1 MRPYS
6 KDFSSVVGAQ
16 WFFRPK
22 GTTTFP
28 LANWSLILG
37 TEWQF
42 NKVEDLQPRYNRAL
56 YQSVSTLGSY
66 GQWEWNPILPLSI
79 CLGGRFDYV
88 QVNGEYA
95 WPSGTD
101 ENNQSLPVF
110 VPRLTARYR
119 LNQDLHLRA
128 SFAKGYRAPQAFD
141 EDLHIETVGGEA
153 VFRRLDPN
161 LLPENSS
168 SYNASV
174 QWAPF
179 NQSYQLNIVAEG
191 FYTELNDVFVVG
203 DFDPLPTGGAIQT
216 IRNGS
221 GAKVYGTN
229 LELNAKL
236 GSNWL
241 IQLGATVQKGKY
253 EESEVIWESNPEESG
268 KSDTIVATQTIL
280 RTPNNYGF
288 AMIGYEGLKN
298 WSFSLNS
305 VITGS
310 MKVPHVLNAETGF
323 TSIKTTPSF
332 IEVSPKIKFHRDF
345 QNAPYLEVYAGVFNV
360 LNSFQKDFDTGVDRD
375 AGYVYGPTRP
385 RTFYLGFSFG
395 LD

>member
-1 MRPYS
+1 MLRHFLFFSLLFCSSLAAGQSPQLITVAKEKMELGQYQSALNILSQLDSSEYTREVLYRYGISYRSLNRWDEAWETCEALLEIDSNHVPTLALSAQIAGNRGADTLAFKFWQKLVRSAPDEAFYHKEFAESSMRI
-6 KDFSSVVGAQ
+6 GLL
-16 WFFRPK
+16 
-22 GTTTFP
+22 P
-28 LANWSLILG
+28 LAIYHY
-37 TEWQF
+37 
-42 NKVEDLQPRYNRAL
+42 NKA
-56 YQSVSTLGSY
+56 
-66 GQWEWNPILPLSI
+66 
-79 CLGGRFDYV
+79 
-88 QVNGEYA
+88 
-95 WPSGTD
+95 
-101 ENNQSLPVF
+101 
-110 VPRLTARYR
+110 
-119 LNQDLHLRA
+119 
-128 SFAKGYRAPQAFD
+128 
-141 EDLHIETVGGEA
+141 
-153 VFRRLDPN
+153 
-161 LLPENSS
+161 
-168 SYNASV
+168 
-174 QWAPF
+174 
-179 NQSYQLNIVAEG
+179 
-191 FYTELNDVFVVG
+191 
-203 DFDPLPTGGAIQT
+203 
-216 IRNGS
+216 
-221 GAKVYGTN
+221 
-229 LELNAKL
+229 LELNPYFL
-236 GSNWL
+236 NSR

-253 EESEVIWESNPEESG
+253 EESEVIWESNPEEPG